1 MLLNPVSVLKNIEQY
16 NAHFTWPR
24 WFLNITLW
32 AKLVFFVTCFVSYA
46 DDYKTIDEQSEILL
60 DYAEKIIA
68 NNLTS
73 EYSLK
78 ITRSRLVK
86 MRGTLLENEGVQL
99 IRVKNLTDQIKAMEQ
114 YS

>member
-1 MLLNPVSVLKNIEQY
+1 MLLNMVRVLQNIEKY
-16 NAHFTWPR
+16 NIHFTWPR
-24 WFLNITLW
+24 WVLNITLW
-32 AKLVFFVTCFVSYA
+32 ATLVFFMTCFVSYA
-46 DDYKTIDEQSEILL
+46 GDHKTIDEQSEILL

-78 ITRSRLVK
+78 TTRSRLVK

-99 IRVKNLTDQIKAMEQ
+99 TRVKI
-114 YS
+114 